1 VKAGKRVYLP
11 VEGDFLTDGTR
22 LVEVIEKCKDGY
34 RVLDAL
40 SETNRDERDPREE
53 EIITTHD
60 AVRSWRKVDYSHSE
74 EFDSAA

>member
-11 VEGDFLTDGTR
+11 VEGDFLTNGTR
-22 LVEVIEKCKDGY
+22 LVEVVAKCKDGY

-40 SETNRDERDPREE
+40 AETDPDDLDPRAE